1 MEMIIKIQNQ
11 RQRNDIEQP
20 REKLIITLKTGS
32 IRWMTDFPQKLWRPE
47 GSEII
52 YLQCWKIINQEFYT
66 QQNYIWNMKDKLTH
80 HPNKQKHKEFVP
92 EDLPL
97 RESWGWNEKTIQ
109 LTTEQCGFEIHG
121 YT

>member
-32 IRWMTDFPQKLWRPE
+32 IRLMTDFPQKLWRPE

-52 YLQCWKIINQEFYT
+52 YLQC
-66 QQNYIWNMKDKLTH
+66 
-80 HPNKQKHKEFVP
+80 
-92 EDLPL
+92 
-97 RESWGWNEKTIQ
+97 
-109 LTTEQCGFEIHG
+109 
-121 YT
+121 